1 MAGELVFDDS
11 PPRRQAPRPVT
22 TVAELAQLD
31 EAAIMRGYRAGRDSA
46 PDYAERDRGYW
57 HGYLNGQVDRG
68 VVQPSPE
75 QQALARDYV
84 RHLADKRRVQNAG
97 PNNPTR
103 TTT

>member
-1 MAGELVFDDS
+1 MSPMAGELVIDDDA

-22 TVAELAQLD
+22 TVEELMQLD
-31 EAAIMRGYRAGRDSA
+31 EASVMRGYRAGLDSA

-68 VVQPSPE
+68 VVRPSRE
-75 QQALARDYV
+75 QMALAREYA
-84 RHLADKRRVQNAG
+84 RHRAQNAG